1 MIQVAYTNSN
11 CSDLWDVFQKQTKK
25 HTDLPLYMISDKEVN
40 NVNLS
45 ELFIYN
51 NEDPYY
57 KVWVDALSR
66 FNSEYF
72 IYLQEDFFL
81 YHDVDK
87 NKLNEYLEFLKNN
100 PEYSFVRL
108 LKSGDLGETKLSDT
122 LYEIESTNPFI
133 FAMQATI
140 WRTSDYIALMERVK
154 SFNWLENE
162 DYTRSMVNMNM
173 RGVYHYDNEPKR
185 GGNHYDSNVYPYIAT
200 ALVKGKWI
208 TSEYNEILTNI
219 LKENN
224 VDINKRGTI

>member
-11 CSDLWDVFQKQTKK
+11 CSDLWDIFQNQIKK
-25 HTDLPLYMISDKEVN
+25 HSDLPLYMISDKEVN
-40 NVNLS
+40 NINLS
-45 ELFIYN
+45 GFFIYN

-57 KVWVDALSR
+57 KVWVDALSK

-81 YHDVDK
+81 YQDVDK
-87 NKLNEYLEFLKNN
+87 DKLNEYVEFLKKN
-100 PEYSFVRL
+100 PKYSFVRL
-108 LKSGDLGETKLSDT
+108 LKSGNLGLTKLSNT

-154 SFNWLENE
+154 DPKWLETE
-162 DYTRSMVNMNM
+162 KYTKAMYEMNM
-173 RGVYHYDNEPKR
+173 KGTYHYDNEPIR
-185 GGNHYDSNVYPYIAT
+185 GVNHYDTNVYPYIAT

-208 TSEYNEILTNI
+208 MSEYSKELTPILNNNNI
-219 LKENN
+219 
-224 VDINKRGTI
+224 DIKKRGII